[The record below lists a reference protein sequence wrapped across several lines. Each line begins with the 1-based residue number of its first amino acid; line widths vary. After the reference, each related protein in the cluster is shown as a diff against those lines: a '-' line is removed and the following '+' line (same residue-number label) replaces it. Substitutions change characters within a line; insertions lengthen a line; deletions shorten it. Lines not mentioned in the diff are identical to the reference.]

1 MSKSGY
7 YIAAAIGGTIG
18 SVLGSYL
25 DGGNFLG
32 FWSITGSLVGGLLAI
47 FVAYKVTR

>member
-7 YIAAAIGGTIG
+7 YIAAGIGGTIG

-32 FWSITGSLVGGLLAI
+32 FWSIVGGLFGGLVAI
-47 FVAYKVTR
+47 YLAYKFTR

>member
-1 MSKSGY
+1 MSKSGF

-18 SVLGSYL
+18 SVLGSFL

-32 FWSITGSLVGGLLAI
+32 LWSILGGLIGGLGAI
-47 FVAYKVTR
+47 YFAFKLTR